1 MVYRGPRR
9 QCKVK
14 GDWWGWSRRDLS
26 DVAKGGG
33 GAKSEGWQIKVR
45 RLPDASASPRY
56 VVKKRLALKARQD
69 RDLGNASRRYEQ
81 VAEHP
86 SV

>member
-1 MVYRGPRR
+1 MKRHRSRCYSPGWTALLYREKRRAVVYRGPRR

-33 GAKSEGWQIKVR
+33 GAKSEGWQIEVR
-45 RLPDASASPRY
+45 RLPDESASPR
-56 VVKKRLALKARQD
+56 
-69 RDLGNASRRYEQ
+69 
-81 VAEHP
+81 
-86 SV
+86 